1 MNRPYTANYAI
12 GFMFVT
18 GIILFFQGM
27 CGIAYPDIFDYFDV
41 PENVIYLM
49 AVLSIVMFVLSG
61 MLFLGIPIA
70 HKIALVVLV
79 LDIGATLADLDP
91 ESIGF
96 LDFVLIVLS
105 LSSIVLLLAK
115 PNLEFYSGFDM
126 RMKLED

>member
-1 MNRPYTANYAI
+1 
-12 GFMFVT
+12 MFVT

-41 PENVIYLM
+41 PENVIYLI

-96 LDFVLIVLS
+96 LDFVLIILS
-105 LSSIVLLLAK
+105 ISSIVLLLTK

-126 RMKLED
+126 RIRLED

>member
-41 PENVIYLM
+41 PENIIYLM

-79 LDIGATLADLDP
+79 LDIGVTLADLDP

-96 LDFVLIVLS
+96 LDFVLIILS
-105 LSSIVLLLAK
+105 ISSIVLLLAK
-115 PNLEFYSGFDM
+115 PNLEFYSGFGM
-126 RMKLED
+126 RMRLED

>member
-41 PENVIYLM
+41 PENVIYLI

-96 LDFVLIVLS
+96 LDFVLIILS
-105 LSSIVLLLAK
+105 ISSIVLLLAK

-126 RMKLED
+126 RIRLED

>member
-70 HKIALVVLV
+70 HKITLVVLV

-105 LSSIVLLLAK
+105 ISSIVLLLTK

-126 RMKLED
+126 RIRLED

>member
-12 GFMFVT
+12 GFMFVI

-70 HKIALVVLV
+70 HKMALVVLV
-79 LDIGATLADLDP
+79 LDIGATLADMDP

-105 LSSIVLLLAK
+105 ISSIVLLLAK

-126 RMKLED
+126 RMRLED

>member
-41 PENVIYLM
+41 PENVIYLI

-96 LDFVLIVLS
+96 LDFVLIILS
-105 LSSIVLLLAK
+105 ISSIVLLLTK

-126 RMKLED
+126 RIRLED

>member
-27 CGIAYPDIFDYFDV
+27 CGITYPDIFDYFDV

-79 LDIGATLADLDP
+79 LDIGVTLADLDP

-96 LDFVLIVLS
+96 LDFVLIILS
-105 LSSIVLLLAK
+105 ISSIVLLLAK

-126 RMKLED
+126 RMRLED

>member
-41 PENVIYLM
+41 PENVIYLI
-49 AVLSIVMFVLSG
+49 AVLSIIMFVLSG

-105 LSSIVLLLAK
+105 ISSIVLLLTK
-115 PNLEFYSGFDM
+115 PNLEFYSGFGM
-126 RMKLED
+126 RMRLED

>member
-96 LDFVLIVLS
+96 LDFVLIILS
-105 LSSIVLLLAK
+105 ISSIVLLLTK

-126 RMKLED
+126 RIRLED

>member
-1 MNRPYTANYAI
+1 MNRPYTANDAI

-96 LDFVLIVLS
+96 LDFVLIILS
-105 LSSIVLLLAK
+105 ISSIVLLLAK

>member
-70 HKIALVVLV
+70 HKMALVVLV

-105 LSSIVLLLAK
+105 ISSIVLLLAK

>member
-79 LDIGATLADLDP
+79 LDIGVTLADLDP

-105 LSSIVLLLAK
+105 ISSIVLLLAK

-126 RMKLED
+126 RMRLED

>member
-79 LDIGATLADLDP
+79 LDIGATLEDLDP

-96 LDFVLIVLS
+96 LDFVLIILS
-105 LSSIVLLLAK
+105 ISSIVLLLAK

-126 RMKLED
+126 RMRLED

>member
-12 GFMFVT
+12 GFMFVI

-96 LDFVLIVLS
+96 LDFVLIILS
-105 LSSIVLLLAK
+105 ISSIVLLLAK

>member
-79 LDIGATLADLDP
+79 LDIGVTLADLDP

-96 LDFVLIVLS
+96 LDFVLIILS
-105 LSSIVLLLAK
+105 ISSIVLLLAK
-115 PNLEFYSGFDM
+115 PNLEFYSGFGM
-126 RMKLED
+126 RMRLED

>member
-41 PENVIYLM
+41 PENIIYLM

-79 LDIGATLADLDP
+79 LDIGVTLADLDP

-96 LDFVLIVLS
+96 LDFVLIILS
-105 LSSIVLLLAK
+105 ISSIVLLLAK

-126 RMKLED
+126 RMRLED

>member
-96 LDFVLIVLS
+96 LDFVLIILS
-105 LSSIVLLLAK
+105 ISSIVLLLTK
-115 PNLEFYSGFDM
+115 PNLEFYSGFGM
-126 RMKLED
+126 RMRLED

>member
-96 LDFVLIVLS
+96 LDFVLIILS
-105 LSSIVLLLAK
+105 ISSIVLLLAK

-126 RMKLED
+126 RMRLED

>member
-27 CGIAYPDIFDYFDV
+27 CEIAYPDIFDYFDV

-126 RMKLED
+126 RMRLED

>member
-96 LDFVLIVLS
+96 LDFVLIILS
-105 LSSIVLLLAK
+105 ISSIVLLLAK

>member
-27 CGIAYPDIFDYFDV
+27 CGIAYPDIFDYLDV
-41 PENVIYLM
+41 PENVIYLI

-105 LSSIVLLLAK
+105 ISSIVLLLTK
-115 PNLEFYSGFDM
+115 PNLEFYSGFGM
-126 RMKLED
+126 RMRLED

>member
-79 LDIGATLADLDP
+79 LDIGVTLTDLDP

-96 LDFVLIVLS
+96 LDFVLIILS
-105 LSSIVLLLAK
+105 ISSIVLLLAK

-126 RMKLED
+126 RMRLED

>member
-18 GIILFFQGM
+18 GIILFFRGM

-79 LDIGATLADLDP
+79 LDIGVTLADLDP

-96 LDFVLIVLS
+96 LDFVLIILS
-105 LSSIVLLLAK
+105 ISSIVLLLAK

-126 RMKLED
+126 RMRLED

>member
-12 GFMFVT
+12 GFMFVI

-79 LDIGATLADLDP
+79 LDIGVTLADLDP

-105 LSSIVLLLAK
+105 ISSIVLLLAK

-126 RMKLED
+126 RMRLED

>member
-105 LSSIVLLLAK
+105 ISSIVLLLAK

-126 RMKLED
+126 RMRLED

>member
-105 LSSIVLLLAK
+105 ISSIVLLLAK

>member
-18 GIILFFQGM
+18 GIIMFFEGM

-41 PENVIYLM
+41 PGDVIYLIAM
-49 AVLSIVMFVLSG
+49 LSIFMFLLSG

-79 LDIGATLADLDP
+79 LDIGTSLADLDP
-91 ESIGF
+91 LSMGF
-96 LDFVLIVLS
+96 LDVVLIVLS
-105 LSSIVLLLAK
+105 MSSIVLLLTR
-115 PNLEFYSGFDM
+115 PSVEFYSGFGTRM
-126 RMKLED
+126 RLED

>member
-12 GFMFVT
+12 GFMFVI

-96 LDFVLIVLS
+96 LDFVLIILS
-105 LSSIVLLLAK
+105 ISSIVLLLAK

-126 RMKLED
+126 RMRLED

>member
-105 LSSIVLLLAK
+105 ISSIVLLLTK

>member
-79 LDIGATLADLDP
+79 LDIGVTLADLDP

-96 LDFVLIVLS
+96 LDFVLIILS
-105 LSSIVLLLAK
+105 ISSIVLLLAK

-126 RMKLED
+126 RMRLED

>member
-41 PENVIYLM
+41 PENVIYLI
-49 AVLSIVMFVLSG
+49 AVLSIIMFVLSG

-96 LDFVLIVLS
+96 LDFVLIILS
-105 LSSIVLLLAK
+105 ISSIVLLLTK

-126 RMKLED
+126 RIRLED

>member
-27 CGIAYPDIFDYFDV
+27 CVIAYPDIFDYFDV

-105 LSSIVLLLAK
+105 ISSIVLLLAK

-126 RMKLED
+126 RMRLED

>member
-12 GFMFVT
+12 GFMFVI

-70 HKIALVVLV
+70 HKMALVVLV

-105 LSSIVLLLAK
+105 ISSIVLLLAK

-126 RMKLED
+126 RMRLED

>member
-12 GFMFVT
+12 GFMFVI

-126 RMKLED
+126 RMRLED

>member
-41 PENVIYLM
+41 PENVIYLI

-79 LDIGATLADLDP
+79 LDIGAP
-91 ESIGF
+91 WRIW
-96 LDFVLIVLS
+96 ILS
-105 LSSIVLLLAK
+105 
-115 PNLEFYSGFDM
+115 
-126 RMKLED
+126 R

>member
-79 LDIGATLADLDP
+79 LDIGVTLADLDP

-105 LSSIVLLLAK
+105 ISSIVLLLAK
-115 PNLEFYSGFDM
+115 PNLEFYSGLDM
-126 RMKLED
+126 RMRLED